1 MASESIVVCGPSENR
16 IKIHKWKV
24 REGFQVTNNQVILL
38 YELIDSDDKEIKRF
52 KVNKCGVV
60 KKRLFNDGD
69 TIEKEY
75 VVFFILLW
83 SRCHD
88 CAKVFFALK
97 FKI

>member
-1 MASESIVVCGPSENR
+1 MTHFRGRKIAKHTIINMASESIVVCGPSENR

-38 YELIDSDDKEIKRF
+38 YELIDSNDKEIKRF

-75 VVFFILLW
+75 VIYIL
-83 SRCHD
+83 
-88 CAKVFFALK
+88 F
-97 FKI
+97 

>member
-38 YELIDSDDKEIKRF
+38 YELIDCDDKEIKRF
-52 KVNKCGVV
+52 KVNKSGVV

-69 TIEKEY
+69 TIGKE
-75 VVFFILLW
+75 
-83 SRCHD
+83 
-88 CAKVFFALK
+88 
-97 FKI
+97 